1 VASGP
6 SSRETLR
13 VFEKHDR
20 KSRHPL
26 KQSICKI
33 MTPKNCPHMGT
44 GREEEYVMRTH
55 RTLDIW
61 KLVNDHQQ

>member
-1 VASGP
+1 
-6 SSRETLR
+6 
-13 VFEKHDR
+13 
-20 KSRHPL
+20 
-26 KQSICKI
+26 
-33 MTPKNCPHMGT
+33 MTPKNCPHTGT